1 MHIGLNLV
9 FLVPGESSGPET
21 YVRELIPALL
31 DERPDLR
38 LTAFINREAS
48 EAGDGPWGELVPSV
62 TVPVRAR
69 RRTGWVWGE
78 QQLLPRLAQRAGVE
92 LLHSLLNTGP
102 AWGSFRRVVTIHDL
116 IYRIHPAAHS
126 LAPTIAMR
134 MLVPLAARSA
144 DRIIVPSETTRRD
157 VIRLL
162 GVDASK
168 IDLVPQGGGIATA
181 RRAESGELLRG
192 RYELGTRPIV
202 LTVSLKRKHKN
213 LERLLDALALIPH
226 ERRPALVLAGHA
238 TPYERHL
245 RAHAQRLGVAPDTR
259 FLGWVP
265 HDELEGLY
273 RASTCFVFPSL
284 YEGFGLPVLE
294 AMMRGVPVAC
304 SNRGALTEVA
314 DDAALTFDPE
324 QPREIAAAIERL
336 LADPGERERLSRAG
350 EANAGRYSWAETAR
364 RTLASYESALAY
376 SRKTT

>member
-1 MHIGLNLV
+1 MHVGLNLV

-21 YVRELIPALL
+21 YARELIPALL

-38 LTAFINREAS
+38 LTAFINVEAS
-48 EAGDGPWGELVPSV
+48 EAGDGPWRDLVPSV

-78 QQLLPRLAQRAGVE
+78 QALLPRLAQRAGVD

-102 AWGSFRRVVTIHDL
+102 ARGSFRRVVTIHDL
-116 IYRIHPAAHS
+116 VYRIHPAAHS
-126 LAPTIAMR
+126 LARTVAMR

-144 DRIIVPSETTRRD
+144 HRIIVPSQTTRRD

-168 IDLVPQGGGIATA
+168 IDLVPQGVGTRTA
-181 RRAESGELLRG
+181 RRTESEELLRR
-192 RYELGTRPIV
+192 RYGLGTRPIV
-202 LTVSLKRKHKN
+202 LTLSLKRKHKN

-226 ERRPALVLAGHA
+226 DRRPALVLAGHA

-245 RAHAQRLGVAPDTR
+245 RAHAQRIGVAADTR

-265 HDELEGLY
+265 HEELDGLY

-294 AMMRGVPVAC
+294 AMARGVPVA
-304 SNRGALTEVA
+304 SSDRGSLGEVV
-314 DDAALTFDPE
+314 DDAAITFDPE
-324 QPREIAAAIERL
+324 SPQAIAAAIERL
-336 LADPGERERLSRAG
+336 LADPAERKRLRDRG
-350 EANAGRYSWAETAR
+350 RANARRFTWKETAR
-364 RTLASYESALAY
+364 RTLQAY
-376 SRKTT
+376 DRTLGIRA